1 MHEVIGSSPTVP
13 TKFFTIY
20 CVKHSTP
27 YNLRSFVDHELLS
40 FCFDTNSDTKTIP
53 VHGYRF
59 FFPLEWKKGVLSHCR
74 PRQLFQTGSIRS
86 PSASA
91 CNLTSLPIV
100 PDRTDCPS
108 RQQMD
113 RRGCPVRHLSSFSFA
128 PFLARGSLAER
139 TKNKFW
145 HRPAWILRSPIPDNP
160 DDAAPS
166 LPRRRRTRLP
176 FLTGI
181 AQTA

>member
-1 MHEVIGSSPTVP
+1 MFP
-13 TKFFTIY
+13 K
-20 CVKHSTP
+20 
-27 YNLRSFVDHELLS
+27 
-40 FCFDTNSDTKTIP
+40 IP
-53 VHGYRF
+53 LIDKNTENVLYFILPRF
-59 FFPLEWKKGVLSHCR
+59 FLGGAFLFHSNGKMGVPCHCR
-74 PRQLFQTGSIRS
+74 PRQLFQTGSIKS

-91 CNLTSLPIV
+91 CNLISLPIA

-108 RQQMD
+108 RRQMD

-166 LPRRRRTRLP
+166 LPRRRRTHLL

-181 AQTA
+181 AQTV

>member
-1 MHEVIGSSPTVP
+1 MFPKIPLIDKNTENVLYFILPPLFDLGGAFLFHSNGKMGVP
-13 TKFFTIY
+13 
-20 CVKHSTP
+20 C
-27 YNLRSFVDHELLS
+27 
-40 FCFDTNSDTKTIP
+40 
-53 VHGYRF
+53 
-59 FFPLEWKKGVLSHCR
+59 HCR
-74 PRQLFQTGSIRS
+74 PRQLFQTGSIKS

-91 CNLTSLPIV
+91 CNLISLPIA

-108 RQQMD
+108 RRQMD

-128 PFLARGSLAER
+128 PFLARGTLAER

-166 LPRRRRTRLP
+166 LPRRRRTRLL

-181 AQTA
+181 AQTV